1 MQLATMSKPK
11 TLGEIIK
18 DAIRPKPRRTQEQ
31 LAKAAGVS
39 RWHLTKIINGYN
51 LHMTVEQYESLR
63 KALGLSRPAM
73 DEAMAASKEAFRPRQ
88 TPNKNH
94 KGLAARGMGKKP

>member
-1 MQLATMSKPK
+1 MQLSSAPKSK

-31 LAKAAGVS
+31 LAQAAGVS

-51 LHMTVEQYESLR
+51 LHMTVEQYEALR
-63 KALGLSRPAM
+63 KALGLSRPTM
-73 DEAMAASKEAFRPRQ
+73 DGALAASKEALRIRPV
-88 TPNKNH
+88 PNKYH